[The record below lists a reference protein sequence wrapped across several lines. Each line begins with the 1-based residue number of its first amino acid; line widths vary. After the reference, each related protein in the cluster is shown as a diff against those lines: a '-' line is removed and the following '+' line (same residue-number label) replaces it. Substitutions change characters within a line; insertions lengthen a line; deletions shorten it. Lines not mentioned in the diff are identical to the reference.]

1 MLANFF
7 NSLLNK
13 KTSPGAS
20 PGLGQASPKPGTPG
34 EIVVD
39 KASMRSDA
47 AAELDRLTRA
57 KKASSP
63 TEVDLNAS
71 DC

>member
-13 KTSPGAS
+13 KTTGSPAS
-20 PGLGQASPKPGTPG
+20 PSMGGSPRSINGTPG
-34 EIVVD
+34 PIDIQD
-39 KASMRSDA
+39 KNVIRTDA
-47 AAELDRLTRA
+47 AAELDRLTRGV
-57 KKASSP
+57 KKD
-63 TEVDLNAS
+63 VDFTQT